1 MAEENNEP
9 SLEDQRNRALALQ
22 LQLSLEDADTT
33 DAPAKYGPLETV
45 NRMAAQTLD
54 TLVLD
59 YLPEKWQNKLAELG
73 VGFPAGYEMPGKAG
87 AAAKM
92 VGTALPFIAGPVVAG
107 RQLAQETAK
116 TLARPGI
123 ARGMLEDI
131 YRTAKAAP
139 KTFYGSEI
147 AAAGAAGAAGEAARE
162 GGASPTMQLLS
173 EFGAGFGAGAIPT
186 VLPRT
191 GQRLYQSVRSNLT
204 PFTQEGGAIRA
215 ARQIQQRAGGEARAL
230 ELADALDDLPQGV
243 TPAQFLGDNV
253 LMAQESR
260 LIADNPDLGNQIA
273 TDLMSARR
281 AAQEELVNLRGQPR
295 TRQEWEQ
302 SVIQRVTPP
311 GTTIKKAQ
319 TDEMLEEAYKAFD
332 PFYDA
337 ARGRPADLNK
347 LTRLDILD
355 SVDNPSI
362 IATDDQRKAV
372 SGYLKDLTTAWEMP
386 GLGEARRAA
395 GTTDDL
401 IDIRSKIRTERRAQ
415 LRAGNLERADLL
427 GTAENTVSRQL
438 QDALPP
444 DVAVQLNETDRL
456 YRQYKVIETAI
467 YNSGDNVLS
476 ADMISEAIRT
486 SGLTTPSKYARGA
499 TEEVQKL
506 RELAIAG
513 RDVAEYLGD
522 PERASLII
530 RGLDDDGK
538 RAVQAEFVNAL
549 LNRAKPDA
557 AEISDGVVLVSGKKL
572 TRDLTDN
579 IPVMESL
586 GMSPEDIGRVKDIA
600 NRINI
605 MEKKSPQ
612 AVGKLFDDGPSTVM
626 ELLAALVGAKQ
637 GSNLAA
643 AADIGQTLV
652 LAQFFSN
659 RARRWLT
666 RITSEKAG
674 QLLKDAATD
683 PQLYQALLRKD
694 VSPANNI
701 ESARYIESYLFAT
714 GQLEAEEAVTQL
726 SDEPTEIE
734 ETIVAPPQASA
745 RTVPAAP
752 QTRGVAGLT
761 EPAGAG
767 ALPTPVTAPPPQAV
781 AQGPSQS
788 REMMDRLFPMDM
800 V

>member
-1 MAEENNEP
+1 
-9 SLEDQRNRALALQ
+9 
-22 LQLSLEDADTT
+22 
-33 DAPAKYGPLETV
+33 
-45 NRMAAQTLD
+45 
-54 TLVLD
+54 
-59 YLPEKWQNKLAELG
+59 
-73 VGFPAGYEMPGKAG
+73 
-87 AAAKM
+87 
-92 VGTALPFIAGPVVAG
+92 
-107 RQLAQETAK
+107 
-116 TLARPGI
+116 
-123 ARGMLEDI
+123 
-131 YRTAKAAP
+131 
-139 KTFYGSEI
+139 
-147 AAAGAAGAAGEAARE
+147 
-162 GGASPTMQLLS
+162 
-173 EFGAGFGAGAIPT
+173 
-186 VLPRT
+186 
-191 GQRLYQSVRSNLT
+191 
-204 PFTQEGGAIRA
+204 
-215 ARQIQQRAGGEARAL
+215 
-230 ELADALDDLPQGV
+230 
-243 TPAQFLGDNV
+243 
-253 LMAQESR
+253 
-260 LIADNPDLGNQIA
+260 
-273 TDLMSARR
+273 
-281 AAQEELVNLRGQPR
+281 
-295 TRQEWEQ
+295 
-302 SVIQRVTPP
+302 
-311 GTTIKKAQ
+311 
-319 TDEMLEEAYKAFD
+319 
-332 PFYDA
+332 
-337 ARGRPADLNK
+337 
-347 LTRLDILD
+347 
-355 SVDNPSI
+355 
-362 IATDDQRKAV
+362 
-372 SGYLKDLTTAWEMP
+372 MP

-788 REMMDRLFPMDM
+788 REMMDRLFPMDIA
-800 V
+800 